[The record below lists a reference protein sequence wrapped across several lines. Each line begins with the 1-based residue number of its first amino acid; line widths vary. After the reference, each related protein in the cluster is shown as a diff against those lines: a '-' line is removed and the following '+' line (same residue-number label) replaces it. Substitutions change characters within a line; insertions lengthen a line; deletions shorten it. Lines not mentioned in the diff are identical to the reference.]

1 MDVKGSTCPICFE
14 LLNEKAVGS
23 PDICDHKFCLAC
35 LEKWTKHGNFCPV
48 DRQKFKKIIS
58 GDEVIQIKYKRK
70 KRSLDLYD
78 ISVHCEVCKDVKERN
93 DTVLLCDSCD
103 LAYHLDCLNPP
114 LKSIPR
120 GNWFCPDCQEVG
132 KKLNDT
138 RKTDLREN
146 TDLSDL
152 TPMLTKRHP
161 VRINVPNIVAAIKL
175 AKYIEELAIRDP
187 GQLSHSRWLIT
198 ANKVLSCYR
207 SEKNQFFKSSVP

>member
-1 MDVKGSTCPICFE
+1 MEWPKRV
-14 LLNEKAVGS
+14 AR
-23 PDICDHKFCLAC
+23 
-35 LEKWTKHGNFCPV
+35 HGNFCPV

-132 KKLNDT
+132 KKLT
-138 RKTDLREN
+138 
-146 TDLSDL
+146 
-152 TPMLTKRHP
+152 
-161 VRINVPNIVAAIKL
+161 AIKL
-175 AKYIEELAIRDP
+175 AKYIEELAIHDP